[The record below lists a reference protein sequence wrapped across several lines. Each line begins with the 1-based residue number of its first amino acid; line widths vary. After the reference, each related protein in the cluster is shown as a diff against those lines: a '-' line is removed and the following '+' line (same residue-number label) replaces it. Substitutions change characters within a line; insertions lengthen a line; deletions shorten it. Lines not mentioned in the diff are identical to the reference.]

1 MKKRKWLG
9 VCFFFLLLFSGAAT
23 ANAYERATFKDFV
36 AGADADNAQLG
47 ASVE

>member
-23 ANAYERATFKDFV
+23 ANAYERATFKILL
-36 AGADADNAQLG
+36 QEQMQTMH
-47 ASVE
+47 S